1 MASDRQIAA
10 NRKNAKKSTGPVSNK
25 GKQRSRQNAIRHGL
39 ATKIGLDDLV
49 CADVKKI
56 AEILSRDCGQ
66 ASDGTGI
73 AMNVLDAAQAQVD
86 LLQIGKIR
94 TGIHEAYHESAGS
107 LDDIVALN
115 ESLRKLGRYERR
127 AFLRRQRGLKQ
138 G

>member
-10 NRKNAKKSTGPVSNK
+10 NRRNAKKSTGPVSDK

-39 ATKIGLDDLV
+39 AIKLCLDDLV

-56 AEILSRDCGQ
+56 AEILSRDCDQ
-66 ASDGTGI
+66 AWDDTGV
-73 AMNVLDAAQAQVD
+73 AMNVLDAAQAQVV
-86 LLQIGKIR
+86 LLRIGKIR
-94 TGIHEAYHESAGS
+94 TGIYEAYHESSAS
-107 LDDIVALN
+107 LADIVTLN

-127 AFLRRQRGLKQ
+127 AFLRRQRALKQ